1 MGTNDENKWLSLKK
15 NDPLVFYLL
24 ELSQAE
30 WNLSH
35 FPFPWVWPV
44 SRCPSP
50 MSVLWKHLWSQQNNK
65 LEWCFEGPLNIQA
78 QYKMYMRF
86 FFPPNHAQCCSC
98 NRMGNCWNCRPFQSN
113 RMNTLAK
120 PGHNK
125 HAGRGRG
132 TRMNAQARWR
142 PRADSGLGTSST
154 WAGNGWEDLW
164 KVYSFLQNRTVPWP
178 PLNVTASTPE
188 SRPVGFLRYPKLF

>member
-1 MGTNDENKWLSLKK
+1 MKTNDYHKQ
-15 NDPLVFYLL
+15 NDPVVFYLL

-65 LEWCFEGPLNIQA
+65 LEWCFEGLLNIQA

-86 FFPPNHAQCCSC
+86 FSPKIMLNAVPVTGCATVETAGLSKAIEWTLWQSQTITSMQAEVEEQEWMHRPGEGQGLIVDLALVQHGLAMDGRTYGRSTLFFRIEQYLDPLLMLLLLHPNQ
-98 NRMGNCWNCRPFQSN
+98 
-113 RMNTLAK
+113 
-120 PGHNK
+120 
-125 HAGRGRG
+125 
-132 TRMNAQARWR
+132 
-142 PRADSGLGTSST
+142 
-154 WAGNGWEDLW
+154 DL
-164 KVYSFLQNRTVPWP
+164 
-178 PLNVTASTPE
+178 
-188 SRPVGFLRYPKLF
+188 